1 MAQDPFDKK
10 TIYLGSQFVHKSTD
24 KGVSWQMISPDLT
37 TNDSVKIKAFQNTGG
52 ITMDV
57 TGAETHCTIITIAPS
72 AKEQGTIWA
81 GTDDGNVY
89 ISKEGGYD
97 S

>member
-1 MAQDPFDKK
+1 
-10 TIYLGSQFVHKSTD
+10 
-24 KGVSWQMISPDLT
+24 MISPDLT